1 MLSIL
6 KELHKFKLR
15 YNSILPYKDITV
27 KMFYL
32 NKFHRKLQRIK
43 SQHQRATTIIISYTN
58 KTNSK
63 IYKLF

>member
-1 MLSIL
+1 MLCIL
-6 KELHKFKLR
+6 KELHKIKLR

-32 NKFHRKLQRIK
+32 NKFHRKLPRIK
-43 SQHQRATTIIISYTN
+43 SQQQRATTIIISYTN